1 MKFKKLGL
9 GVGIGLAVL
18 MVGYMVYAG
27 NQPLAVKAVKPVL
40 KTIEET
46 AEETGSIGYEKTL
59 KVYAERNGKVQKL
72 MKRLG
77 DTVAFGEVLVKL
89 EDSTAAIKLDDA
101 NARISAAKA
110 QLEGAKLGDYANQKD
125 AISLQISEAKRQ
137 KDVAARYLNDIQQLY
152 NSGATSEAELK
163 AAKDQLAQS
172 ESQVKQL
179 ELNYKQ
185 LAKGS
190 PTYQKQ
196 LNQAQLDQALTYREQ
211 LMLEQSLLNI
221 ASPLKGIVMEK
232 LVDEAAII
240 TVGTPVMT
248 IGDPS
253 QVKVDVDILADE
265 IGNLNEGDEV
275 RMTASYL
282 SGETISGKVT
292 QLAPAAKE
300 TASSLGVL
308 QKRLPVTIA
317 VTSHQAQLRPGLP
330 IEVTIIKTVKANALT
345 IPSSAVL
352 EDGEGY
358 YVFVAEKGLAAQR
371 RIKLGIQSSEWVE
384 VLEGLSQED
393 VIAASPEAELK
404 AGEKIV
410 FEL

>member
-9 GVGIGLAVL
+9 GLGIGLAVL
-18 MVGYMVYAG
+18 IVGYMVYAG

-40 KTIEET
+40 KTLEET

-59 KVYAERNGKVQKL
+59 KVYSERSGKVQKL
-72 MKRLG
+72 MKQLG
-77 DTVAFGEVLVKL
+77 DSVTFGEVLVKL
-89 EDSTAAIKLDDA
+89 EDSAAALKLEDA
-101 NARISAAKA
+101 NAKIAAAKA
-110 QLEGAKLGDYANQKD
+110 QLESAKLGDYANQKD
-125 AISLQISEAKRQ
+125 TMSLQISEAKRQ
-137 KDVAARYLNDIQQLY
+137 RDVASRYLSDVQQLY
-152 NSGATSEAELK
+152 NSGAVSESELK
-163 AAKDQLAQS
+163 TAKDQLAQA
-172 ESQVKQL
+172 ESQVKGL

-185 LAKGS
+185 LAKGLS
-190 PTYQKQ
+190 SYQKQ
-196 LNQAQLDQALTYREQ
+196 LNQAQLDQVLTYREQ

-232 LVDEAAII
+232 LVDEAAMI
-240 TVGTPVMT
+240 TAGTPVMI

-253 QVKVDVDILADE
+253 KVKVDVDILADE
-265 IGNLNEGDEV
+265 IGNLNEGDDV

-282 SGETISGKVT
+282 PGETISGKVT

-308 QKRLPVTIA
+308 QKRLPVTIS

-330 IEVTIIKTVKANALT
+330 IEVTIVKTVKEGALT
-345 IPSSAVL
+345 IPSSAVM
-352 EDGEGY
+352 EDGDGY
-358 YVFVAEKGLAAQR
+358 YVFVVEKGLAAQR
-371 RIKLGIQSSEWVE
+371 RITLGIQSGEWVE
-384 VLEGLSQED
+384 VLEGLGQED

-404 AGEKIV
+404 AGQKIV

>member
-18 MVGYMVYAG
+18 IAGYMVYAG

-89 EDSTAAIKLDDA
+89 EDSAAAIKLDDA

-125 AISLQISEAKRQ
+125 SLSLQIIEAKRQ
-137 KDVAARYLNDIQQLY
+137 KDVATRYLNDMQQLY
-152 NSGATSEAELK
+152 NSGATSESDLK

-185 LAKGS
+185 LAKGL

-240 TVGTPVMT
+240 TAGTPVMT

-282 SGETISGKVT
+282 PGETVSGKVT

-308 QKRLPVTIA
+308 QKRLPVTIV

-330 IEVTIIKTVKANALT
+330 IEVTIIKTIKENALT

-358 YVFVAEKGLAAQR
+358 YVFVSEKGLAAQR